1 MEDAQTGRRSIRV
14 GGTMTARLLA
24 VLLALVAMVWAGP
37 AISAAADDT
46 YVSPAAVTVDPAVIG
61 PGGRSV
67 ITFSAGFFGPNE
79 SVDVDVSGARA
90 RDARV
95 LTRTG
100 RSLLVSSADGSLTAV
115 FVAPRRGSGRYTVT
129 FAASRDYT
137 AVITVTPGRSAAGG
151 AGSLTHPDGEL
162 WVPDTHVGAPD
173 GQGAPGPTAAPH
185 PSPHVEETPTPPDR
199 EGSVEIP
206 GRPPEVPAWPG
217 LAELP
222 WAIVLLG
229 AITLIAGTVTATL
242 LIAARRRR

>member
-1 MEDAQTGRRSIRV
+1 
-14 GGTMTARLLA
+14 MTARLLA
-24 VLLALVAMVWAGP
+24 ALLTLVAIVWAGP

-67 ITFSAGFFGPNE
+67 ITFSAGFFGADE
-79 SVDVDVSGARA
+79 SVDVEVSGARSQ
-90 RDARV
+90 DARV
-95 LTRTG
+95 ILRTG
-100 RSLLVSSADGSLTAV
+100 GSRLVSSADGSLTAV
-115 FVAPRRGSGRYTVT
+115 FVAPRRGSGRYTVAFT
-129 FAASRDYT
+129 ASRDYT
-137 AVITVTPGRSAAGG
+137 AVITVTPGRSTTGAG
-151 AGSLTHPDGEL
+151 GSLTHPDGEL
-162 WVPDTHVGAPD
+162 WIPDTQVGAPQ
-173 GQGAPGPTAAPH
+173 GQDAAGTTAAPN
-185 PSPHVEETPTPPDR
+185 PSPDAEESPTPPDR

-229 AITLIAGTVTATL
+229 AITLIAGSVTATL